1 MVVLGGTASDT
12 LTGSAGVDLLAG
24 GAGDDTFIGGVGNDT
39 LIGGETGETQ
49 GDKAV
54 YNAAIDAT
62 GISDTGSGWT
72 VTSDTEG
79 TDTLTEIE
87 IVDGT
92 ESGKFLLV
100 GNGGFTTIQDA
111 VNAAGDGDTILLA
124 AGAFVGDV
132 TVNKAVTILG
142 ANQGIDGTGV
152 RGAES
157 IIQGTVTVTQA
168 TDNVA
173 FDGVQINNTSD
184 NLTQFKG
191 IVVSGG
197 ADVTVEN
204 SWFHSTGPN
213 GNNVNGDRG
222 IELQSGATGTIL
234 IDGNLFGG
242 VQDGAGNRFSTAN
255 WTTGVWSDGN
265 SVGLTITG
273 NTFDSVRTGLNLDG
287 YNDAT
292 TNVSLNSFVESGSG
306 ISIGTP
312 SGSVVTGIHNNAF
325 DGVGS
330 GFNLLNVATSQSLDL
345 NATSNVSVSPTDAMV
360 VLGGT
365 ASDTLTGSDG
375 VDSLGHRLG
384 RHAVVRRRGRQRSVR
399 CLRREDRGY
408 VTFERDHGLRPES
421 TADQL

>member
-1 MVVLGGTASDT
+1 M
-12 LTGSAGVDLLAG
+12 
-24 GAGDDTFIGGVGNDT
+24 
-39 LIGGETGETQ
+39 
-49 GDKAV
+49 
-54 YNAAIDAT
+54 
-62 GISDTGSGWT
+62 
-72 VTSDTEG
+72 
-79 TDTLTEIE
+79 
-87 IVDGT
+87 
-92 ESGKFLLV
+92 
-100 GNGGFTTIQDA
+100 
-111 VNAAGDGDTILLA
+111 
-124 AGAFVGDV
+124 
-132 TVNKAVTILG
+132 TILG

-157 IIQGTVTVTQA
+157 IIEGTVTVTQA

-173 FDGVQINNTSD
+173 FDGVQVNNTSD

-273 NTFDSVRTGLNLDG
+273 NTFYFVRTGLNLDG

-312 SGSVVTGIHNNAF
+312 SGSVVTGIHNNTF

-345 NATSNVSVSPTDAMV
+345 NATNNVSVSPTDAMV

-375 VDSLGHRLG
+375 VDSLAGGAGADNLTG
-384 RHAVVRRRGRQRSVR
+384 GAVPTTWPAERVPTTWPAVPTRISSSITNAPTPARPWTGSRMSSPGSRSATTTPS
-399 CLRREDRGY
+399 CLPP
-408 VTFERDHGLRPES
+408 TSS
-421 TADQL
+421 TGSRSRSLSTSWTAGM

>member
-1 MVVLGGTASDT
+1 M
-12 LTGSAGVDLLAG
+12 
-24 GAGDDTFIGGVGNDT
+24 
-39 LIGGETGETQ
+39 
-49 GDKAV
+49 
-54 YNAAIDAT
+54 
-62 GISDTGSGWT
+62 
-72 VTSDTEG
+72 
-79 TDTLTEIE
+79 
-87 IVDGT
+87 
-92 ESGKFLLV
+92 
-100 GNGGFTTIQDA
+100 
-111 VNAAGDGDTILLA
+111 
-124 AGAFVGDV
+124 
-132 TVNKAVTILG
+132 TILG

-157 IIQGTVTVTQA
+157 IIEGTVTVTQA

-173 FDGVQINNTSD
+173 FDGVQVNNTSD

-287 YNDAT
+287 YDDAT
-292 TNVSLNSFVESGSG
+292 TNVSFNSFVESGSG

-312 SGSVVTGIHNNAF
+312 SGSVVTGIHNNTF

-345 NATSNVSVSPTDAMV
+345 NATNNVSVSPTDAMV

-375 VDSLGHRLG
+375 VDLLAGGAGADNLTGGAGADNLAGGTGADNLAGGSD
-384 RHAVVRRRGRQRSVR
+384 ADIFVYNQRSDAGTSVDGQQDVITGFT
-399 CLRREDRGY
+399 LGDNDA
-408 VTFERDHGLRPES
+408 FLF
-421 TADQL
+421 TADFFDGLPIPLPVDFVDSGHVNATYFINTDVTITTHTGGTGQPMFVLDSVVTDLAGTLWFDAEGDNDLSGAFDVKIADMSLSSAITGFDQNQLLIEL